1 MSKKGEL
8 RRGDSFTKV
17 TALEF
22 YEGIHDECE
31 EEAEK
36 MKEELKT
43 TAAELS
49 RLPSPRSRRHG
60 ALFHSVSLKM
70 ASHMK
75 KELESQ
81 VYKQLWEEAHAA
93 VFRNLAAWNWG
104 GGRISWVSFFPRR
117 ILGFCDS
124 SCQLS

>member
-1 MSKKGEL
+1 MDSSGSVEMSKKGEL

-43 TAAELS
+43 TAAEL
-49 RLPSPRSRRHG
+49 
-60 ALFHSVSLKM
+60 
-70 ASHMK
+70 
-75 KELESQ
+75 
-81 VYKQLWEEAHAA
+81 AA
-93 VFRNLAAWNWG
+93 
-104 GGRISWVSFFPRR
+104 
-117 ILGFCDS
+117 
-124 SCQLS
+124 